1 MTALRV
7 AVALAVALATGA
19 AHADAVD
26 ALKAFVRDAKTGR
39 ATYTQTV
46 TSPDGAKKKT
56 SSGEFAFSRP
66 DRFRFA
72 YAKPYEQLIVGDGK
86 KVWLYDPDLNQASSR
101 KLADALGATP
111 AALLAGGPVER
122 EFDLKPSPDRDGLA
136 WAEAVPRAKPGKA
149 GDAEGGAATFQS
161 MRFGFRGAEL
171 AAVEIVDAFGQT
183 SLLQFGRMATNVA
196 VAPETFRFVP
206 PKGADVI
213 EQ

>member
-1 MTALRV
+1 MRTAFFL
-7 AVALAVALATGA
+7 AAALCAGA

-26 ALKAFVRDAKTGR
+26 ALKAFVRDARTGR
-39 ATYTQTV
+39 AGFTQTV

-56 SSGEFAFSRP
+56 SSGSFEFSRP

-86 KVWLYDPDLNQASSR
+86 KVWLYDADLNQASSR
-101 KLADALGATP
+101 RIADALGATP

-122 EFDLKPSPDRDGLA
+122 EFDLQPRPDRDGLA
-136 WAEAVPRAKPGKA
+136 WAEAAPRAKPGVVA
-149 GDAEGGAATFQS
+149 DGGNGTTFQS
-161 MRFGFRGAEL
+161 MRFGFRGGEL

-183 SLLQFGRMATNVA
+183 SLLQFGRMATNLPIA
-196 VAPETFRFVP
+196 AETFRFVP